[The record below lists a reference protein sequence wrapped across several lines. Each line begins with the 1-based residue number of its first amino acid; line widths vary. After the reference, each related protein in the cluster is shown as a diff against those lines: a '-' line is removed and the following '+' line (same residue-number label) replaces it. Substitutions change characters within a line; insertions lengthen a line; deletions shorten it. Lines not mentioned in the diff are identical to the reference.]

1 MTWLTLWL
9 KKIILLVLLAAFLD
23 LILPNTSMQRYV
35 KMVMGLIILMTI
47 ISPVFALFQL
57 SQDDLALKLDRYQEQ
72 MNRPSDTEWKRIA
85 ERLAGKQEK
94 QIDAYVQS
102 QVEASIRTKLKEDH
116 GVEVTA
122 VKVLLDN
129 KNADQ
134 AKLQRIEVAIAP
146 EGSSGE
152 TASAIKPVEPIEP
165 IRIEV
170 NSQSQGQEERELPA
184 AAQQKDALSKRI
196 ASDLAA
202 QWGLSEDMVV
212 VTRDQDKIE
221 KR

>member
-1 MTWLTLWL
+1 
-9 KKIILLVLLAAFLD
+9 
-23 LILPNTSMQRYV
+23 
-35 KMVMGLIILMTI
+35 
-47 ISPVFALFQL
+47 
-57 SQDDLALKLDRYQEQ
+57 
-72 MNRPSDTEWKRIA
+72 
-85 ERLAGKQEK
+85 
-94 QIDAYVQS
+94 
-102 QVEASIRTKLKEDH
+102 
-116 GVEVTA
+116 
-122 VKVLLDN
+122 
-129 KNADQ
+129 
-134 AKLQRIEVAIAP
+134 LQRIEVAIAP

-170 NSQSQGQEERELPA
+170 NSQSQGQEEKELPA

>member
-1 MTWLTLWL
+1 MAYALAEKDHLTCSPGC
-9 KKIILLVLLAAFLD
+9 VPRPHFAQYQHAALRQNGDGTDYFDDDHL
-23 LILPNTSMQRYV
+23 
-35 KMVMGLIILMTI
+35 
-47 ISPVFALFQL
+47 PVFALFQL

-170 NSQSQGQEERELPA
+170 NSQSQGQEEKELLT

>member
-57 SQDDLALKLDRYQEQ
+57 SPDDLALKLDRYQEQ
-72 MNRPSDTEWKRIA
+72 MNRPADTEWKRIA

-102 QVEASIRTKLKEDH
+102 QVEASVKARLREDY
-116 GVEVTA
+116 GVEATA
-122 VKVLLDN
+122 VKVVLDN
-129 KNADQ
+129 KSKDE
-134 AKLQRIEVAIAP
+134 AKLQRIEVAIAS
-146 EGSSGE
+146 EENSR
-152 TASAIKPVEPIEP
+152 TASEAVKPIEPVEPV
-165 IRIEV
+165 RIEI
-170 NSQSQGQEERELPA
+170 NSQGNEQAERELPA
-184 AAQQKDALSKRI
+184 ATQQSDPLSRSI
-196 ASDLAA
+196 ARDLAA
-202 QWGLSEDMVV
+202 QWGLREEQIIVK
-212 VTRDQDKIE
+212 RDQAGYE